1 MKIKMLKKA
10 PVLMKDVA
18 DGDVFRY
25 KDEVYIRFGGQ
36 TKQFNCLLLES
47 GILFSIPDE
56 CYVEVLDAELIIK
69 N

>member
-1 MKIKMLKKA
+1 MKIKILKKTHV
-10 PVLMKDVA
+10 PMKDVN
-18 DGDVFRY
+18 DGVVFRY
-25 KDEVYIRFGGQ
+25 KDEIYIRFGGR

-56 CYVEVLDAELIIK
+56 CYVEILDAELIIK

>member
-1 MKIKMLKKA
+1 MLKKT
-10 PVLMKDVA
+10 PVPMKDVN
-18 DGDVFRY
+18 DGVIFRY

-47 GILFSIPDE
+47 GILSNIPNE
-56 CYVEVLDAELIIK
+56 CYVEILDAELIIK

>member
-10 PVLMKDVA
+10 PVPMKDVK

-25 KDEVYIRFGGQ
+25 KDEIYIRFGGQ
-36 TKQFNCLLLES
+36 TNQFNCLLLES
-47 GILFSIPDE
+47 GILCSILDE
-56 CYVEVLDAELIIK
+56 YHVEVLDAELIIK

>member
-1 MKIKMLKKA
+1 MKIKTLKKKLV
-10 PVLMKDVA
+10 PMKDVK

-25 KDEVYIRFGGQ
+25 KDEIYIRFGGQ

-47 GILFSIPDE
+47 GILFSILDD
-56 CYVEVLDAELIIK
+56 CDVEILDAELIIK

>member
-1 MKIKMLKKA
+1 MLKKT
-10 PVLMKDVA
+10 PVPMKDVK
-18 DGDVFRY
+18 DGDTFRY
-25 KDEVYIRFGGQ
+25 KDDIYIRFGGQ

-56 CYVEVLDAELIIK
+56 CYVEILDAELIIK